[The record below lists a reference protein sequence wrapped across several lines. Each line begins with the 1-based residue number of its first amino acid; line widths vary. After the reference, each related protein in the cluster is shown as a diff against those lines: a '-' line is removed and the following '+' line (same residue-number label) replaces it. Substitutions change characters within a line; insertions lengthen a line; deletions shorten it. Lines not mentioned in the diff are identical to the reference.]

1 MFVVAYS
8 MSAAEKSGLL
18 KLIPALYLVSDEEA
32 VSKPT
37 SPPRETVW
45 LPIVADRSSRG
56 VGLRPML
63 ELSVAWG

>member
-1 MFVVAYS
+1 MLFTYS
-8 MSAAEKSGLL
+8 MRAAEKSGLL
-18 KLIPALYLVSDEEA
+18 KLTPALYLVSEEED

-37 SPPRETVW
+37 SPPRLTVW
-45 LPIVADRSSRG
+45 LPIVADISSKG